1 MKRLEAQKNIKTS
14 QIMLISAK
22 LRKALL
28 TLSIQDNTIHQ
39 FTNHS
44 QIRVQNYL
52 REIKSSIKKKISTAT
67 SPVIY

>member
-39 FTNHS
+39 FTNRS